1 MSHNLKNEDNDN
13 IENNN
18 DEKIDTERIAS
29 VIIIRYYKIK
39 T

>member
-1 MSHNLKNEDNDN
+1 LSHNLKNEDNDN